1 MFNPV
6 LTSSKSNVQGLS
18 ASCLRASYC
27 RYTEQDV
34 WYRFRLRIKF
44 SLMITIKKGLD
55 LPITGD
61 PSREI
66 SEHRPAYVAL
76 IGYDYVGMK
85 PTMNVKEGDI
95 VAKGQ
100 PVFEDKK
107 RAGVIYTAPAAGKI
121 VAIKRGDRRVFES
134 VVIAVDPNGE
144 EVEFQSYDSH
154 QLAELS
160 ADVVQTQL
168 LASGEWTAF
177 RTRPYSRASEI
188 SARPQA
194 IFVTAMDTN
203 PLAVDPMLLINEQT
217 QAFNDGLAV
226 LSTLSPKTF
235 VCHHGNAQLTPVTHT
250 ATNNVTEYHGFV
262 GKHPAG
268 LAGTHIHFLHP
279 LSRGVSV
286 WTIGYQDVIA
296 IGKLFTTGRL
306 YTRRLISLAGPA
318 VKNPRLIATER
329 GADITA
335 LTKGELLGEDN
346 RVISG
351 SVLSGRKL
359 SDNVAYLG
367 RFHNQISALSEGHER
382 PAFHFFRV
390 GFNRFSAIPIYIS
403 KLFGGKK
410 YAFTTTTNGSPRAM
424 VPIGIYEEIMPQ
436 DYLPTQLLRALII
449 EDMITAVD
457 LGVLELDEEDL
468 ALCTFV
474 SPGKYEY
481 SDILRDNLTRIEL
494 EG

>member
-1 MFNPV
+1 MYSITV
-6 LTSSKSNVQGLS
+6 L
-18 ASCLRASYC
+18 ARC
-27 RYTEQDV
+27 RYTKQDV
-34 WYRFRLRIKF
+34 WYRFELWTKF

-55 LPITGD
+55 LPITGE

-66 SEHRPAYVAL
+66 SEHHPKHVAL
-76 IGYDYVGMK
+76 VGYDYVGMK
-85 PTMNVKEGDI
+85 PTMNVAEGDV

-100 PVFEDKK
+100 PIFEDKK
-107 RAGVIYTAPAAGKI
+107 RVGVIYTAPAAGTV
-121 VAIKRGDRRVFES
+121 VAIKRGERRVFES
-134 VVIAVDPNGE
+134 LVIQVDPKGK
-144 EVEFQSYDSH
+144 EVEFESFDSARIAT
-154 QLAELS
+154 LDSE
-160 ADVVQTQL
+160 VVEKQL

-177 RTRPYSRASEI
+177 RTRPYSRAPEI
-188 SARPQA
+188 GARPQA
-194 IFVTAMDTN
+194 IFITAIDTN
-203 PLAVDPMLLINEQT
+203 PLAFDPMLLITEHM
-217 QAFNDGLAV
+217 QAFNDGIAV

-235 VCHHGNAQLTPVTHT
+235 VCHHADAKLPAVTQT
-250 ATNNVTEYHGFV
+250 AGSNVTEYHAFA

-279 LSRGVSV
+279 IMRGVTV

-318 VKNPRLIATER
+318 VKSPHLIATER
-329 GADITA
+329 GADLTA
-335 LTKGELLGEDN
+335 LTQGKLVEGDN

-351 SVLSGRKL
+351 SVLSGRRIF
-359 SDNVAYLG
+359 DNIAYLG
-367 RFHNQISALSEGHER
+367 RFHDQVSSLVEGYER
-382 PAFHFFRV
+382 PAFHFFSP
-390 GFNRFSAIPIYIS
+390 GKNRFSKLPIYIS
-403 KLFGGKK
+403 QFFKKK
-410 YAFTTTTNGSPRAM
+410 YNFTTTTNGSPRAM
-424 VPIGIYEEIMPQ
+424 VPIGIYEEVMPQ

-449 EDMITAVD
+449 EDMVTAVD

>member
-1 MFNPV
+1 
-6 LTSSKSNVQGLS
+6 
-18 ASCLRASYC
+18 
-27 RYTEQDV
+27 
-34 WYRFRLRIKF
+34 
-44 SLMITIKKGLD
+44 MITIKKGLD
-55 LPITGD
+55 LPITGE

-66 SEHRPAYVAL
+66 SEHRPAHVAL

-107 RAGVIYTAPAAGKI
+107 RVGVIYTAPAAGKV
-121 VAIKRGDRRVFES
+121 VAINRGERRVFES
-134 VVIAVDPNGE
+134 LVIAVDPNGE
-144 EVEFQSYDSH
+144 EIDFQRYDSQ
-154 QLAELS
+154 QLADLDSNIVE
-160 ADVVQTQL
+160 TQL

-177 RTRPYSRASEI
+177 RTRPFSRSPDI
-188 SARPQA
+188 GARPHA

-203 PLAVDPMLLINEQT
+203 PLAFDPMLLINEQL

-235 VCHHGNAQLTPVTHT
+235 VCHHGNSQLTPVAKT
-250 ATNNVTEYHGFV
+250 AAHNVTEYHGFA

-279 LSRGVSV
+279 IARGVTV

-306 YTRRLISLAGPA
+306 YTRRLLSLAGPA
-318 VKNPRLIATER
+318 VKNPHLIATER

-335 LTKGELLGEDN
+335 LTKGQLIEGEN
-346 RVISG
+346 RIISG
-351 SVLSGRKL
+351 SVLSGRQVFG
-359 SDNVAYLG
+359 NIAYLG
-367 RFHNQISALSEGHER
+367 RFDNQVSVLAEGHER
-382 PAFHFFRV
+382 PAFHFLTP
-390 GFNRFSAIPIYIS
+390 GSNRFSKLPIYIS
-403 KLFGGKK
+403 QFFGKK
-410 YAFTTTTNGSPRAM
+410 KYNFTTTTNGSPRAM
-424 VPIGIYEEIMPQ
+424 VPIGVYEEIMPQ

-449 EDMITAVD
+449 EDIITAVD
-457 LGVLELDEEDL
+457 LGALELDEEDL

-474 SPGKYEY
+474 SPGKYEFG
-481 SDILRDNLTRIEL
+481 DILRDNLTRIEL

>member
-1 MFNPV
+1 
-6 LTSSKSNVQGLS
+6 
-18 ASCLRASYC
+18 
-27 RYTEQDV
+27 
-34 WYRFRLRIKF
+34 
-44 SLMITIKKGLD
+44 MITIKKGLD
-55 LPITGD
+55 LPITGE

-76 IGYDYVGMK
+76 VGYDYVGMK

-107 RAGVIYTAPAAGKI
+107 RVGVIYTAPAAGKV
-121 VAIKRGDRRVFES
+121 VAVNRGERRVFES
-134 VVIAVDPNGE
+134 LVIAVDPNGE
-144 EVEFQSYDSH
+144 EVEFQRYDSQ
-154 QLAELS
+154 QLADLDYE
-160 ADVVQTQL
+160 VVETQL

-177 RTRPYSRASEI
+177 RTRPYSRSPDI
-188 SARPQA
+188 GARPHA

-203 PLAVDPMLLINEQT
+203 PLALDPMLLINEQL

-235 VCHHGNAQLTPVTHT
+235 VCHHGDAQLMPVAKT
-250 ATNNVTEYHGFV
+250 AANNVTEYHSFA

-279 LSRGVSV
+279 IMRGVTV

-306 YTRRLISLAGPA
+306 YTRRMLSLAGPA
-318 VKNPRLIATER
+318 VKNPHLVVTER
-329 GADITA
+329 GADIAA
-335 LTKGELLGEDN
+335 LTKGELTAGEN
-346 RVISG
+346 RIVSG
-351 SVLSGRKL
+351 SVLSGRK
-359 SDNVAYLG
+359 VAGNTNYLG
-367 RFHNQISALSEGHER
+367 RFHNQISALTEGRER
-382 PAFHFFRV
+382 PAFHFFTA
-390 GFNRFSAIPIYIS
+390 GANRFSKLPIYIS
-403 KLFGGKK
+403 QFFGGKK
-410 YAFTTTTNGSPRAM
+410 YNFTTSSNGSPRAM
-424 VPIGIYEEIMPQ
+424 VPIGVYEEVMPQ
-436 DYLPTQLLRALII
+436 DYLPTQLLRALIV
-449 EDMITAVD
+449 EDIVSAVD

-474 SPGKYEY
+474 SPGKYEFG
-481 SDILRDNLTRIEL
+481 DILRDNLTRIEL